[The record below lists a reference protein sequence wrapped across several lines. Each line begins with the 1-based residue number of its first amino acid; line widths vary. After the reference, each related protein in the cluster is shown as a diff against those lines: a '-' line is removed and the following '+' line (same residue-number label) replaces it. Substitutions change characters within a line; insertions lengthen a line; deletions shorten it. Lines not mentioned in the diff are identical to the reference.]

1 MKRVF
6 KQIGVVSAVA
16 LIASSCTKDPDSPGV
31 EYMPDMYRSPA
42 IEAYVD
48 YGEFRNEE
56 HPELKEKLT
65 ALTPPGGTIPFHSNM
80 EEARNNMPVPFKAPP
95 KADETHGLYGWEMYA
110 DNAEFDKAMEEVIK
124 PYKNPVPYSEEAMKR
139 GKELYIRMCSQC
151 HGEKGD
157 GNGILVQN
165 KKISGV
171 ANFTAA
177 PVSQDTDGQLF
188 YYMTY
193 GKGIMGAHGMII
205 SREDRWN
212 IVHQLRKFG
221 DSNYPN
227 AAEEEEE
234 VMDVEMDAEVSDTLA
249 HEETPEP
256 EEVH

>member
-16 LIASSCTKDPDSPGV
+16 LIASSCTKDPASPGV

-42 IEAYVD
+42 VEAYVD

-65 ALTPPGGTIPFHSNM
+65 ALTPPSGTVPYHSNM
-80 EEARNNMPVPFKAPP
+80 EEAAYNMPVPFKAPP
-95 KADETHGLYGWEMYA
+95 QSDKTHGLYGWEMYA
-110 DNAEFDKAMEEVIK
+110 DGKEFDKAMEEVIK
-124 PYKNPVPYSEEAMKR
+124 PFKNPVPYSDEAMAR
-139 GKELYIRMCSQC
+139 GKELYLRMCSQC

-157 GNGILVQN
+157 GKGILVQN

-177 PVSQDTDGQLF
+177 PVSEDTDGQLF
-188 YYMTY
+188 YYITY
-193 GKGIMGAHGMII
+193 GKGIMGAHGMLI

-221 DSNYPN
+221 NGDYPN
-227 AAEEEEE
+227 VETVEEEETNME
-234 VMDVEMDAEVSDTLA
+234 PMAAESDSTDV
-249 HEETPEP
+249 ETPEG
-256 EEVH
+256 H